1 MANESRI
8 SWKKGDYITLGKAVA
23 KFNKKINELNA
34 EERKLYLPELINYQ
48 EVKENITTRKELNR
62 VLNSM
67 RRFSKEGAEELYT
80 TKAGEQITKWERQ
93 ELGIQSRIAQQRLKL
108 ELEELN
114 IPNEQG
120 FTRVQMGSMRAREIE
135 AQIKNLKQIETKK
148 GYEFKRLQERIQ
160 TAGTSDY
167 IMKKSIIFQ
176 KNYLKEMEK
185 YSHFDNYDKLMLRL
199 KAIKNPI
206 NFYKYVSK
214 NELTGDLTYQS
225 DEVYTQEAFNSFVQD
240 FGIEIDEDSVTLSDY
255 EMRNR
260 RAFINSGS
268 DPDFE
273 GLSE

>member
-34 EERKLYLPELINYQ
+34 EERKLYLPELIDYQ

-80 TKAGEQITKWERQ
+80 TKAGEQITNWERK

-108 ELEELN
+108 ELKELN
-114 IPNEQG
+114 KPNEQG
-120 FTRVQMGSMRAREIE
+120 FTRVQMGSEREKE
-135 AQIKNLKQIETKK
+135 IKRQLQNLKSIETKK
-148 GYEFKRLQERIQ
+148 GYEFKRLKERIQ

-167 IMKKSIIFQ
+167 IMKKSIIYQ
-176 KNYLKEMEK
+176 ENYLKEMEK
-185 YSHFDNYDKLMLRL
+185 YSHLDNYDKLMLRL

-225 DEVYTQEAFNSFVQD
+225 DQYFSQQEFNRFVEE
-240 FGIEIDEDSVTLSDY
+240 FGVDIDNEEIISDVIGELDEMKL
-255 EMRNR
+255 
-260 RAFINSGS
+260 
-268 DPDFE
+268 
-273 GLSE
+273 L